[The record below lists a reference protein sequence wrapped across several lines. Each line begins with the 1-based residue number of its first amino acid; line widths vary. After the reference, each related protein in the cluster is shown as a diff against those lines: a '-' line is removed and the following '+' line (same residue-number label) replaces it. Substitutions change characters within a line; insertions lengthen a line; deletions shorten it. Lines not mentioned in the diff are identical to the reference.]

1 MKNNQEPR
9 PEQQVSSCRCRDCS
23 CHNEEKHSGAQE
35 PNASGCDSQGEMS
48 GFVKEEESAARQVEE
63 GEAREG
69 QVDQGQ
75 EPEGADV
82 GPLDPE
88 TLKEEAV
95 RWQERA
101 EELTQQLLRLQADFD
116 NYRKRSR
123 RDLQEGIIRANE
135 ELVRQLLP
143 VLDNLERALAAD
155 SDASEDSI
163 REGVQLIYRQFMDI
177 LSREG
182 LEPIRAVGE
191 DFDPNLH
198 DAVMMEA
205 VEDPEMENQILQE
218 FQKGYTFRE
227 RVLRAAVVKVARAS
241 D

>member
-1 MKNNQEPR
+1 
-9 PEQQVSSCRCRDCS
+9 
-23 CHNEEKHSGAQE
+23 
-35 PNASGCDSQGEMS
+35 MS

-227 RVLRAAVVKVARAS
+227 RVLRAAVVKVATAG

>member
-1 MKNNQEPR
+1 MPR
-9 PEQQVSSCRCRDCS
+9 GVTAR
-23 CHNEEKHSGAQE
+23 
-35 PNASGCDSQGEMS
+35 GEMS

-69 QVDQGQ
+69 QADQGQ

-123 RDLQEGIIRANE
+123 RDLQEGLSEPTKSWFDSSCQCWIIWKGHWPQI
-135 ELVRQLLP
+135 VMP
-143 VLDNLERALAAD
+143 VKIP
-155 SDASEDSI
+155 SVKASS
-163 REGVQLIYRQFMDI
+163 
-177 LSREG
+177 
-182 LEPIRAVGE
+182 
-191 DFDPNLH
+191 
-198 DAVMMEA
+198 
-205 VEDPEMENQILQE
+205 
-218 FQKGYTFRE
+218 
-227 RVLRAAVVKVARAS
+227 
-241 D
+241 